1 MKPSRE
7 SSFIRSHFLQ
17 LLAYILLI
25 PIFIFIIGIFN
36 DCGRAQTTVLEGNS
50 GGDTLDIALLYV
62 PGSFYSYE
70 DSVTGINHQIVL
82 QFSEETSTP
91 IKLWPLTDA
100 AKALSKVK
108 EGSFD
113 ILASLPLDNTLKKNF
128 TVSESIF
135 LDRLVLVQMTDSLS
149 GNKIVNS
156 SLDLNGKTVY
166 VATGSSASTRMR
178 NLANEIG
185 GDISIEEVPDL
196 SDELICLKV
205 VNGSFPLAVVN
216 EKTARKI
223 SELYPLLNYDSSVSF
238 TQFQVWVFNP
248 TDSIE
253 AHKFNTWFDTFRE
266 TDTYRSI
273 INNF

>member
-7 SSFIRSHFLQ
+7 ASFIRSHFLQ

-70 DSVTGINHQIVL
+70 DSVTGINHQIAL

-238 TQFQVWVFNP
+238 TQFQVWVFSP
-248 TDSIE
+248 TDSIV
-253 AHKFNTWFDTFRE
+253 AQKFNTWFDTFRE